1 MSATYTNFY
10 IRPAGSTRQKDLMY
24 AIRNEKE
31 LQDPLPE
38 ELGEYF
44 QKEMKVEMDHEVC
57 VRNFPGREC
66 RNIEMQIG
74 RKES

>member
-1 MSATYTNFY
+1 
-10 IRPAGSTRQKDLMY
+10 MY

-44 QKEMKVEMDHEVC
+44 QKEMKVEMDHEAC
-57 VRNFPGREC
+57 
-66 RNIEMQIG
+66 IEIFQVMNA
-74 RKES
+74 ET

>member
-44 QKEMKVEMDHEVC
+44 QKEMRKLWYVKSR
-57 VRNFPGREC
+57 VRIHREF
-66 RNIEMQIG
+66 
-74 RKES
+74 

>member
-1 MSATYTNFY
+1 
-10 IRPAGSTRQKDLMY
+10 MY

>member
-38 ELGEYF
+38 ELGEYV

-57 VRNFPGREC
+57 VEIFQVVNAET
-66 RNIEMQIG
+66 
-74 RKES
+74 